1 MAGDPMPAP
10 VTIEDFRN
18 VARTAGERV
27 KEAIED
33 GLTPATETTAFF
45 SYRIEPVEP
54 ESPEY
59 VKLLDDAMK
68 QFEAQVSGVRI
79 RTRT

>member
-27 KEAIED
+27 KEAIEN